1 MPISRRCGKEK
12 SFVLSVLNTGNFEA
26 VLLTH
31 NKETFMAQGTHGKA
45 GAQWQK
51 QANHFQALITS
62 AQAVV
67 DDPASTDEEKADAQ
81 QTITDMQKNLQRLSD
96 KYGVAP
102 AA

>member
-1 MPISRRCGKEK
+1 
-12 SFVLSVLNTGNFEA
+12 
-26 VLLTH
+26 
-31 NKETFMAQGTHGKA
+31 MAQGTHGKA

-81 QTITDMQKNLQRLSD
+81 QTITDMQANLKRLSD
-96 KYGVAP
+96 KYGVTP

>member
-1 MPISRRCGKEK
+1 
-12 SFVLSVLNTGNFEA
+12 
-26 VLLTH
+26 
-31 NKETFMAQGTHGKA
+31 MAQGTHGKA

-62 AQAVV
+62 SQAVV

-81 QTITDMQKNLQRLSD
+81 QTITDMQANLKRLSD
-96 KYGVAP
+96 KYGVTP